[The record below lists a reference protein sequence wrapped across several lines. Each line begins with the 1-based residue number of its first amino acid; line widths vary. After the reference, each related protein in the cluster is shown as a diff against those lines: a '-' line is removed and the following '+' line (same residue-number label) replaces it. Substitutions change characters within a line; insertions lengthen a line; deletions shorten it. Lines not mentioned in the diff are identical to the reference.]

1 MIRLENITKV
11 FNTKQGTLEAVKDV
25 TLAMMDGE
33 IFGIIGFSGAGKSTL
48 VRCINLLERPSSG
61 RVFIGDVEL
70 TALGPAE
77 VRKFRKRIGMVFQ
90 QFNLFPS
97 RTVSGNV
104 AFPISR
110 GKLRGDE
117 LKRKVTSLLELVDL
131 AEKADAYP
139 GELSGGQ
146 KQRVGIARALASDPE
161 ILLCD
166 EATSALDPQK
176 THDIL
181 MLLKKLNRELGI
193 TIVLITHEMQAV
205 KEICDR
211 VAVMEG
217 GSVVEE
223 GDVFSVFSNPT
234 KAITRDFIDTTSNL
248 SRVRTMLEE
257 RAPFTRIEPGQ
268 CILQLKYL
276 DRSSSEPVVSYL
288 SRTYGVDLNIIFGN
302 IEMIG
307 ERPIGGLVVIA
318 SGEAESI
325 GNSIN
330 YLKNINV
337 GVEVMLDARVTA

>member
-1 MIRLENITKV
+1 MIRLKNITKT
-11 FNTKQGTLEAVKDV
+11 FKTKQGTVTAVKDA
-25 TLAMMDGE
+25 TLTVRDGE

-70 TALGPAE
+70 TALSPAA
-77 VRKFRKRIGMVFQ
+77 VRKFRRRIGMIFQ
-90 QFNLFPS
+90 QFNLFAS
-97 RTVSGNV
+97 RTVFENV
-104 AFPISR
+104 AFPIDR
-110 GKLRGDE
+110 GQLRGED

-131 AEKADAYP
+131 ADKADAYP

-217 GSVVEE
+217 GAVVEE
-223 GDVFSVFSNPT
+223 GAVFSVFSNPV
-234 KAITRDFIDTTSNL
+234 KPITRDFIEMTSNL
-248 SRVRTMLEE
+248 SQVRTLLEE
-257 RAPFTRIEPGQ
+257 KAPFTRLEQGQ
-268 CILQLKYL
+268 CILRLQYL
-276 DRSSSEPVVSYL
+276 DRSSSEAVVSYL

-330 YLKNINV
+330 YLKDINV